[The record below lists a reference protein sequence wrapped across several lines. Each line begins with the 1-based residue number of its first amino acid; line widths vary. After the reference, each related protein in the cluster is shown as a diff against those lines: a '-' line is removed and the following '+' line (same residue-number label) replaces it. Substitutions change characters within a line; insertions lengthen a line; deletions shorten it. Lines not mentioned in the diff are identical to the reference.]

1 MRNQRGG
8 VRTGVLAVIIA
19 VLVLALA
26 AGALFFFSWLEKKND
41 PVPEGAGLAPSR
53 TEPADGAEEEP
64 EVPVLFYDGK
74 QYVYNDRLSALLF
87 LGIDDPELNESKLTR
102 NTSQADFLLLAV
114 FDPDK
119 ENCRLIQL
127 DRDTMCEVP
136 MLDFFGNSIGYE
148 YEQLALAH
156 TYGNGLE
163 RSCENTVNAVS
174 RLLYGVVIDNYF
186 ALTMD
191 AIPIL
196 NDLVGGVTVTVED
209 DFTGVDDTLVKG
221 ETVTLSA
228 ENVEHFVRAR
238 MAMKEDPTNRARM
251 RRQRTYMTAL
261 FSALSSAMREDA
273 AFALDAYSAM
283 SGSMVTDCSV
293 DSLNGYMLRFSDYQL
308 SGIVTPKGEAVRGE
322 KYMEFHID
330 EADLQKL
337 VIETFYRE
345 QVQDGEGDGE

>member
-1 MRNQRGG
+1 MGNQRGG
-8 VRTGVLAVIIA
+8 VRTGILAAIIA
-19 VLVLALA
+19 VLVLALI
-26 AGALFFFSWLEKKND
+26 AGALVFFSWLEKKSD

-53 TEPADGAEEEP
+53 TDPEDDPEDGP
-64 EVPVLFYDGK
+64 EIPVLFYDGR
-74 QYVYNDRLSALLF
+74 QYVYNDRLSALLI
-87 LGIDDPELNESKLTR
+87 LGIDDPELSETRLTR

-114 FDPDK
+114 FDPDTESCK
-119 ENCRLIQL
+119 LIQL

-136 MLDFFGNSIGYE
+136 ALDFFGNAIGYE

-156 TYGNGLE
+156 TYGSGLE
-163 RSCENTVNAVS
+163 RSCENTVAAVS
-174 RLLYGVVIDNYF
+174 RLLYGIEIDDYF

-209 DFTGVDDTLVKG
+209 DFTGVDDTLIKG
-221 ETVTLSA
+221 ETVTLSS

-238 MAMKEDPTNRARM
+238 TTMKEDPTNRARM

-261 FSALSSAMREDA
+261 FSALSSALREDA
-273 AFALDAYSAM
+273 AFALDAYTAM

-293 DSLNGYMLRFSDYQL
+293 DSLNDYMLRFSDYRL
-308 SGIVTPKGEAVRGE
+308 SGIVTPKGESTRGE
-322 KYMEFHID
+322 KYMEFYAD
-330 EADLQKL
+330 EADLQRL

-345 QVQDGEGDGE
+345 QPAEGEGDGE